1 MKVRL
6 LFSGC
11 FAVCSLLVGGT
22 NQSFAQSEA
31 TEEAVIAEVVRNDA
45 EPPAVQDE
53 VIREVLVAD
62 PTSDSGLARVVERV
76 IHQDQVVPATNQA
89 ESSANGTDPNGH
101 VYKVELKA
109 RTALH
114 LQQQMQQLS
123 VTMKSLGRQLES
135 LEKLE
140 NTIRSESLP
149 SKAKLHAAAEAFGQ
163 ALREHLDELKTDESL
178 AQVPE
183 LIRELSVNGN
193 GVTRELLA
201 HIVEGRD
208 LRGKIVEGHELPGQI
223 VQGHELQGQIAID
236 VADVARAA
244 ANAEA
249 AAAIVEKANV
259 LGLAELAAQERA
271 KLFLE
276 RMTSDVESARALE
289 EVVRSTAIADAIKAK
304 LKMEANK
311 QKTEATDTAADRM
324 EKLEARLNRIEE
336 LLEKLSSEK

>member
-11 FAVCSLLVGGT
+11 FAACSLLVGGSS
-22 NQSFAQSEA
+22 QSLAQTEA
-31 TEEAVIAEVVRNDA
+31 TEEAVITEVIRNEA
-45 EPPAVQDE
+45 SSPAVQDE

-62 PTSDSGLARVVERV
+62 PTSDSGVARIVER
-76 IHQDQVVPATNQA
+76 IMYQDEAFHAAGTGSDA
-89 ESSANGTDPNGH
+89 ETDPNDSL

-109 RTALH
+109 RMALH

-140 NTIRSESLP
+140 NSIRSEALP

-163 ALREHLDELKTDESL
+163 ALREHLDSLKNDESL
-178 AQVPE
+178 AQLPE
-183 LIRELSVNGN
+183 LIRELSINGN
-193 GVTRELLA
+193 GVTSELLA
-201 HIVEGRD
+201 HIVEGQELAR
-208 LRGKIVEGHELPGQI
+208 RKVEGHELQGKI

-249 AAAIVEKANV
+249 AAAIAEKANV
-259 LGLAELAAQERA
+259 LGLAELSHQERA

-304 LKMEANK
+304 LKSEADK
-311 QKTEATDTAADRM
+311 QKTEATDNAAEKM